1 MWGEWRQLLP
11 FFPTN
16 WLKSVL
22 QTTSVA
28 KNTLSIFI
36 QETQMKVAFSVILLS
51 LLPQVVYSF
60 DLTVNITNIKEK
72 QGSLRVAVYNSVKGF
87 PENEPRLA
95 ARVLKLTNTDL
106 NVSFKDLSA
115 GRYAVAVMQDQND
128 NGVLDR
134 NFFGIPSEPY
144 GFSQQPSGKSGQ
156 PTFNQAAFELN
167 ANKEITV
174 KLIH

>member
-1 MWGEWRQLLP
+1 
-11 FFPTN
+11 
-16 WLKSVL
+16 
-22 QTTSVA
+22 
-28 KNTLSIFI
+28 
-36 QETQMKVAFSVILLS
+36 MKVALSAILLS
-51 LLPQVVYSF
+51 LLSQVVYSF
-60 DLTVNITNIKEK
+60 DLTVNIENIQEK
-72 QGSLRVAVYNSVKGF
+72 QGSLRVAVYNTAKGF

-95 ARVLKLTNTDL
+95 GRVLQVTHTDL
-106 NVSFKDLSA
+106 NISFKDLSA

-144 GFSQQPSGKSGQ
+144 GFSQQSSGKSGQ
-156 PTFNQAAFELN
+156 PTFDQAAFELN